1 MPSTPGKTPTGTV
14 PVSNTISLAER
25 AEDNLRFIRSTMES
39 ASVFTGLSGQGY
51 VLTGMTALLASW
63 LASLQTEPARWL
75 FVWMCELALATMIS
89 SGFTWK
95 KTRQLGISLRL
106 STTRKLLSAFLPAML
121 VGGLL
126 SLVFY
131 KEQLIPLLPGVWLSL
146 YGAAVITAGAWS
158 VRILPVMGVMFMLL
172 GAIALLTPV
181 STDWL
186 MAIGFGGL
194 HIVFGAL
201 IWRRY
206 GG

>member
-1 MPSTPGKTPTGTV
+1 MPTTPKTTATRTEP
-14 PVSNTISLAER
+14 PPNTINLAER

-39 ASVFTGLSGQGY
+39 ASVFTGLSGKGY
-51 VLTGMTALLASW
+51 VFTGITALVASW
-63 LASLQTEPARWL
+63 LASIQPDPERWL
-75 FVWMCELALATMIS
+75 LVWMGELALATVIAS
-89 SGFTWK
+89 AFTWK
-95 KTRQLGISLRL
+95 KTRQLGLSMRL

-131 KEQLIPLLPGVWLSL
+131 QEQLIPLLPGIWLSL

-158 VRILPVMGVMFMLL
+158 VRILPAMGVVFMLL
-172 GAIALLTPV
+172 GAVALLTSV
-181 STDWL
+181 SADWL
-186 MAIGFGGL
+186 MAVGFGGL
-194 HIVFGAL
+194 HIVFGTL